1 MVSKILDIIMV
12 ISLIGVTIT
21 LALSEENFVMRTI
34 AVMLIGIFLVLDRIS
49 KKKKKKK
56 KL

>member
-34 AVMLIGIFLVLDRIS
+34 AVMLIGIFLVLEKIK